1 MPEPV
6 RLPVSDP
13 AAGAIQTALR
23 GLTAR
28 QRVTATNVANA
39 QTPGY
44 LAGRVDFESALR
56 EAAGTSRAGAIAPT
70 VSRSEDPAGPN
81 GNNVSLDNETIS
93 MMDTTMRYQ
102 LMVDAMNA
110 KFRYLRTSIRGGAS

>member
-28 QRVTATNVANA
+28 QRVTAANVANA

-44 LAGRVDFESALR
+44 LAGRVDFESTLR
-56 EAAGTSRAGAIAPT
+56 EVAGTSRAGAVAPT
-70 VSRSEDPAGPN
+70 VTRSDDPTNPN

-93 MMDTTMRYQ
+93 LIDTTMRYQ

-110 KFRYLRTSIRGGAS
+110 KFRLLRTAIRGGS

>member
-23 GLTAR
+23 GLAAR
-28 QRVTATNVANA
+28 QRVTAANVANA

-44 LAGRVDFESALR
+44 LAGRVDFESTLR
-56 EAAGTSRAGAIAPT
+56 QVVGTRMAGAVMPT
-70 VSRSEDPAGPN
+70 VNRSNDPVNLN
-81 GNNVSLDNETIS
+81 GNNVSLDNETVS
-93 MMDTTMRYQ
+93 LVDTTMRYQ
-102 LMVDAMNA
+102 LMVEAMNA
-110 KFRYLRTSIRGGAS
+110 KFRLLRTSIRGGS